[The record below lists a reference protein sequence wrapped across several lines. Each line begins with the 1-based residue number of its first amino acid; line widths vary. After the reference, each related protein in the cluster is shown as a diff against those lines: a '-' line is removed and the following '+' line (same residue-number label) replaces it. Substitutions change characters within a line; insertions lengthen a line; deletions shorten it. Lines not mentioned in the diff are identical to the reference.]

1 MLIQIVVLIFILAAE
16 DDTGCGTTEN
26 GAGCGAAGDV
36 AGCGSIEKGA
46 RPEGASL
53 ALMLA
58 GSGLFS
64 QAAEFESPV
73 GFIQ

>member
-1 MLIQIVVLIFILAAE
+1 MTPLGMTPE
-16 DDTGCGTTEN
+16 DGSRCD
-26 GAGCGAAGDV
+26 AAGDDT
-36 AGCGSIEKGA
+36 GCGSIEKGA
-46 RPEGASL
+46 RPDGASL

-73 GFIQ
+73 GFFQ